1 MKKRFIILVDF
12 SNLSSNLIKYAS
24 QWGRKV
30 EPEIILVH
38 QTHILLPSLVDY
50 ETKKNAIQETNHEAR
65 QKLKKLAND
74 LITNELQVKYY
85 VSHEH
90 LKTIFLH
97 LFSDPFE
104 NLIFVGLKGTGFFKR
119 LLMGSVALH
128 VIENSNN
135 SIIAI
140 PETISSFEHQK
151 LYVAISENYD
161 FNLAEFN
168 SFLNFM
174 DKDAIHITFFHL
186 TQFNEVNV
194 NMNEKLVGLTN
205 LYSSK
210 YKSDYQVFESKNV
223 VDDIKKMIENNQNEI
238 LIIQKGSRLF
248 TDQLFR
254 RFLINELVYDGK
266 TPMVLLS

>member
-1 MKKRFIILVDF
+1 MKKRFIILIDF
-12 SNLSSNLIKYAS
+12 SNLSSNLIKYAC

-30 EPEIILVH
+30 EGEIILVH

-50 ETKKNAIQETNHEAR
+50 ETKKNAIQETNHVAR

-74 LITNELQVKYY
+74 LISNELDVKYY
-85 VSHEH
+85 VSDEH
-90 LKTIFLH
+90 LRTIFSYL
-97 LFSDPFE
+97 LSESFE

-151 LYVAISENYD
+151 LYVAVSENHEL
-161 FNLAEFN
+161 NLLEFN

-174 DKDAIHITFFHL
+174 DKDEIQITFFHL
-186 TQFNEVNV
+186 ANFNEFNV
-194 NMNEKLVGLTN
+194 NMNDRLVGLAN
-205 LYSSK
+205 LFSSK
-210 YKSDYQVFESKNV
+210 YKTDYKLFESKNV
-223 VDDIKKMIENNQNEI
+223 FEDIKKIVENNQNEL
-238 LIIQKGSRLF
+238 LIIQKGSRLLS
-248 TDQLFR
+248 DRIFR

-266 TPMVLLS
+266 IPLVLLS